1 MKKRI
6 SYYVAALVG
15 KAMIHGMHLMKRNA
29 TNLPGEVA
37 LQLCPSLL
45 ANFQMPKH
53 VIVVTGTNGKTT
65 VTNLI
70 GNVLKKCGND
80 IITNAFGGNVDTGIA
95 SLLLANSKLNGTLTA
110 DTLLLEMDER
120 SAQRILPYVKP
131 DYLVCTN
138 LQRDSMKRNAHVEFI
153 FDFLNRN
160 IPEKTVVIS
169 NADDLVSSQLV
180 PENKHIY
187 FGVALLDGEVPT
199 NDSLV
204 SDIVNCPNCGT
215 RLQFSFR
222 HYNHIGQATCPNC
235 GFCNAKADFQVKK
248 VENCTATIQHHD
260 TTEIYPIPNDRITD
274 IYNSAA
280 VITFLR
286 TYGISQQQ
294 VADCLKGSEI
304 VKSRYDTLTS
314 HGKPVYITLAK
325 GQNSIACSAAC
336 DFVRKELGK
345 KAVILILEDFYD
357 RRRTSEN
364 IAWIYETDFEFLK
377 QDDVVQIIVGG
388 KRATDYLVRLLIAGI
403 DRSRIVCC
411 ASETETVQHLQWD
424 KFDKLMILYDLY
436 NTESLSQIK
445 KQLQEDAAI

>member
-1 MKKRI
+1 M
-6 SYYVAALVG
+6 
-15 KAMIHGMHLMKRNA
+15 
-29 TNLPGEVA
+29 
-37 LQLCPSLL
+37 
-45 ANFQMPKH
+45 
-53 VIVVTGTNGKTT
+53 
-65 VTNLI
+65 
-70 GNVLKKCGND
+70 
-80 IITNAFGGNVDTGIA
+80 
-95 SLLLANSKLNGTLTA
+95 LLANSKLNGTLTA

-314 HGKPVYITLAK
+314 FILRLPKDKIPLPAPQRVTLSEK
-325 GQNSIACSAAC
+325 NSA
-336 DFVRKELGK
+336 
-345 KAVILILEDFYD
+345 
-357 RRRTSEN
+357 
-364 IAWIYETDFEFLK
+364 
-377 QDDVVQIIVGG
+377 
-388 KRATDYLVRLLIAGI
+388 
-403 DRSRIVCC
+403 
-411 ASETETVQHLQWD
+411 
-424 KFDKLMILYDLY
+424 
-436 NTESLSQIK
+436 K
-445 KQLQEDAAI
+445 KQSFSFWKTSMTAAAPLKTSLGFMKPTSNF

>member
-138 LQRDSMKRNAHVEFI
+138 LQRDSMKRN
-153 FDFLNRN
+153 L
-160 IPEKTVVIS
+160 
-169 NADDLVSSQLV
+169 SS
-180 PENKHIY
+180 
-187 FGVALLDGEVPT
+187 
-199 NDSLV
+199 
-204 SDIVNCPNCGT
+204 
-215 RLQFSFR
+215 
-222 HYNHIGQATCPNC
+222 
-235 GFCNAKADFQVKK
+235 
-248 VENCTATIQHHD
+248 
-260 TTEIYPIPNDRITD
+260 
-274 IYNSAA
+274 
-280 VITFLR
+280 
-286 TYGISQQQ
+286 
-294 VADCLKGSEI
+294 
-304 VKSRYDTLTS
+304 TS
-314 HGKPVYITLAK
+314 
-325 GQNSIACSAAC
+325 
-336 DFVRKELGK
+336 
-345 KAVILILEDFYD
+345 
-357 RRRTSEN
+357 
-364 IAWIYETDFEFLK
+364 
-377 QDDVVQIIVGG
+377 
-388 KRATDYLVRLLIAGI
+388 
-403 DRSRIVCC
+403 
-411 ASETETVQHLQWD
+411 
-424 KFDKLMILYDLY
+424 
-436 NTESLSQIK
+436 
-445 KQLQEDAAI
+445 

>member
-1 MKKRI
+1 MKKCI
-6 SYYVAALVG
+6 SYYVAALIG

-29 TNLPGEVA
+29 TNLPGEAA
-37 LQLCPSLL
+37 LKLCPQLL
-45 ANFQMPKH
+45 SQFQMPKN
-53 VIVVTGTNGKTT
+53 VILVTGTNGKTT

-70 GNVLKKCGND
+70 GNALKKRGD
-80 IITNAFGGNVDTGIA
+80 TLITNPFGGNVDTGIA
-95 SLLLANSKLNGTLTA
+95 SLLLANSNLDGTLRA

-120 SAQRILPYVKP
+120 SAERILPYVQP

-160 IPEKTVVIS
+160 IPKKTTLIS
-169 NADDLVSSQLV
+169 NADDLISSALAPNNPHV
-180 PENKHIY
+180 Y
-187 FGVALLDGEVPT
+187 FGVSLLPDEVPT

-204 SDIVNCPNCGT
+204 CDIVNCPKCGT
-215 RLQFSFR
+215 RLQFQFR
-222 HYNHIGQATCPNC
+222 HYNHIGQAVCPKC
-235 GFCNAKADFQVKK
+235 GFCNAKANYQLTAVKD
-248 VENCTATIQHHD
+248 CTATILHD
-260 TTEIYPIPNDRITD
+260 GKEEHYPIPNDRITD
-274 IYNSAA
+274 IYNAAA
-280 VITFLR
+280 VIAFLR
-286 TYGISQQQ
+286 TYGLSEQQTATCMQ
-294 VADCLKGSEI
+294 NSEI

-314 HGKPVYITLAK
+314 HGKSVFITLAK
-325 GQNSIACSAAC
+325 GQNPIACSAAC
-336 DFVRKELGK
+336 DFVRKESGK

-377 QDDVVQIIVGG
+377 QEDIVQIIVGG

-403 DRSRIVCC
+403 DRSRIFCC

-436 NTESLSQIK
+436 NTESLTQIK
-445 KQLQEDAAI
+445 QQLQKEAEA

>member
-169 NADDLVSSQLV
+169 NADDLSAVSSFRKTNIFISALPCWTEKSQPMTVWSAILSTVRTAEHGCNFLSGTIITSDRQLART
-180 PENKHIY
+180 
-187 FGVALLDGEVPT
+187 VA
-199 NDSLV
+199 S
-204 SDIVNCPNCGT
+204 
-215 RLQFSFR
+215 
-222 HYNHIGQATCPNC
+222 AT
-235 GFCNAKADFQVKK
+235 Q
-248 VENCTATIQHHD
+248 
-260 TTEIYPIPNDRITD
+260 
-274 IYNSAA
+274 
-280 VITFLR
+280 
-286 TYGISQQQ
+286 
-294 VADCLKGSEI
+294 
-304 VKSRYDTLTS
+304 
-314 HGKPVYITLAK
+314 
-325 GQNSIACSAAC
+325 
-336 DFVRKELGK
+336 
-345 KAVILILEDFYD
+345 
-357 RRRTSEN
+357 
-364 IAWIYETDFEFLK
+364 K
-377 QDDVVQIIVGG
+377 QIF
-388 KRATDYLVRLLIAGI
+388 K
-403 DRSRIVCC
+403 
-411 ASETETVQHLQWD
+411 
-424 KFDKLMILYDLY
+424 
-436 NTESLSQIK
+436 
-445 KQLQEDAAI
+445 

>member
-180 PENKHIY
+180 PEIKHIY
-187 FGVALLDGEVPT
+187 SALPCWTEKSQPMTVWSAILSTVRTAEHGCNFLSDTITTSVRQSART
-199 NDSLV
+199 AV
-204 SDIVNCPNCGT
+204 SATQKQI
-215 RLQFSFR
+215 FR
-222 HYNHIGQATCPNC
+222 
-235 GFCNAKADFQVKK
+235 
-248 VENCTATIQHHD
+248 
-260 TTEIYPIPNDRITD
+260 
-274 IYNSAA
+274 
-280 VITFLR
+280 
-286 TYGISQQQ
+286 
-294 VADCLKGSEI
+294 
-304 VKSRYDTLTS
+304 
-314 HGKPVYITLAK
+314 
-325 GQNSIACSAAC
+325 
-336 DFVRKELGK
+336 
-345 KAVILILEDFYD
+345 
-357 RRRTSEN
+357 
-364 IAWIYETDFEFLK
+364 
-377 QDDVVQIIVGG
+377 
-388 KRATDYLVRLLIAGI
+388 
-403 DRSRIVCC
+403 
-411 ASETETVQHLQWD
+411 
-424 KFDKLMILYDLY
+424 
-436 NTESLSQIK
+436 
-445 KQLQEDAAI
+445 

>member
-6 SYYVAALVG
+6 SYYVAAIVG

-160 IPEKTVVIS
+160 IPEKRWSFPMQTIWS
-169 NADDLVSSQLV
+169 AVSSFRKTNIFISALPCWTEKSQPMTVWSAILSTV
-180 PENKHIY
+180 RTAEHGCNFLSGTITTSDRQ
-187 FGVALLDGEVPT
+187 FARTVASAT
-199 NDSLV
+199 QKQ
-204 SDIVNCPNCGT
+204 I
-215 RLQFSFR
+215 FR
-222 HYNHIGQATCPNC
+222 
-235 GFCNAKADFQVKK
+235 
-248 VENCTATIQHHD
+248 
-260 TTEIYPIPNDRITD
+260 
-274 IYNSAA
+274 
-280 VITFLR
+280 
-286 TYGISQQQ
+286 
-294 VADCLKGSEI
+294 
-304 VKSRYDTLTS
+304 
-314 HGKPVYITLAK
+314 
-325 GQNSIACSAAC
+325 
-336 DFVRKELGK
+336 
-345 KAVILILEDFYD
+345 
-357 RRRTSEN
+357 
-364 IAWIYETDFEFLK
+364 
-377 QDDVVQIIVGG
+377 
-388 KRATDYLVRLLIAGI
+388 
-403 DRSRIVCC
+403 
-411 ASETETVQHLQWD
+411 
-424 KFDKLMILYDLY
+424 
-436 NTESLSQIK
+436 
-445 KQLQEDAAI
+445 

>member
-1 MKKRI
+1 M
-6 SYYVAALVG
+6 
-15 KAMIHGMHLMKRNA
+15 
-29 TNLPGEVA
+29 T
-37 LQLCPSLL
+37 
-45 ANFQMPKH
+45 
-53 VIVVTGTNGKTT
+53 
-65 VTNLI
+65 
-70 GNVLKKCGND
+70 
-80 IITNAFGGNVDTGIA
+80 
-95 SLLLANSKLNGTLTA
+95 
-110 DTLLLEMDER
+110 
-120 SAQRILPYVKP
+120 
-131 DYLVCTN
+131 
-138 LQRDSMKRNAHVEFI
+138 
-153 FDFLNRN
+153 
-160 IPEKTVVIS
+160 
-169 NADDLVSSQLV
+169 
-180 PENKHIY
+180 
-187 FGVALLDGEVPT
+187 
-199 NDSLV
+199 
-204 SDIVNCPNCGT
+204 
-215 RLQFSFR
+215 
-222 HYNHIGQATCPNC
+222 
-235 GFCNAKADFQVKK
+235 K

-280 VITFLR
+280 VIAFLR

-325 GQNSIACSAAC
+325 GQNPIACSAAC
-336 DFVRKELGK
+336 DFVRKEPGK

-377 QDDVVQIIVGG
+377 QDDVIQIIVGG